1 MEIIL
6 LERVGKLGQIGDV
19 VTVKT
24 GYARNYL
31 LPQKKALRSNK
42 ANLAIFEAQRT
53 EIEANNLEA
62 KTEAEAVA
70 AKMANVS
77 AVIIRQAGES
87 GNLYGS
93 VSSRDVVL
101 AVEEQGFKIARSQ
114 VVLDH
119 SIKTL
124 GIYSVAVKLHA
135 EVRITVSINV
145 ARSAEEA
152 VMQVKGVDAKTAE
165 AEAEDI
171 SVEDYFENEDDA
183 AAATASDEEETS
195 EEVAAEEVV
204 AEEAAPEA
212 GEEEPS
218 EK

>member
-101 AVEEQGFKIARSQ
+101 AIEEQGFKIARSQ

-183 AAATASDEEETS
+183 AAANASDEEETS

-212 GEEEPS
+212 SEEETK
-218 EK
+218 E